1 MLAKM
6 KASAEQDI
14 EKKNADLKPV
24 LITERKLSAYER
36 KEKDNVSISDKP
48 RNSIAVPAKRPPP
61 KAAQPRGSLS
71 GMLATK
77 KFFKRLSKKQRAAST
92 VSVPV
97 KQYEPTYRMEP
108 KEHYNEKTVYSI
120 VKELI
125 DEKLEGMIYSKKYSG
140 NLTKI
145 ISNQIKEKVKALH
158 YDRYRII
165 CNVMLGEN
173 RGATVL
179 ATSRCAWDPKT
190 DDFTSYSFQSKHLF
204 CNVSVFAVYKEWIEE
219 LFIFIPN

>member
-36 KEKDNVSISDKP
+36 KEKDNVSI
-48 RNSIAVPAKRPPP
+48 SIAVPAKRPPP

-219 LFIFIPN
+219 LFICIPN

>member
-14 EKKNADLKPV
+14 EKKTPDLKPV
-24 LITERKLSAYER
+24 LITERKFSVYDK
-36 KEKDNVSISDKP
+36 KEKDNVTVSDKS
-48 RNSIAVPAKRPPP
+48 RNSITVPAKRVPP
-61 KAAQPRGSLS
+61 KVPQPRGSLS

-92 VSVPV
+92 VSVPA

-108 KEHYNEKTVYSI
+108 KVHYNEKTVYDI

-158 YDRYRII
+158 YDRYRIV

-190 DDFTSYSFQSKHLF
+190 DNFTSYSFQSKHLF
-204 CNVSVFAVYKEWIEE
+204 CNVSVFAVYKE
-219 LFIFIPN
+219 

>member
-14 EKKNADLKPV
+14 EKKNPDFKPV
-24 LITERKLSAYER
+24 LITERKFSDK
-36 KEKDNVSISDKP
+36 KEKDNVSVSDKS
-48 RNSIAVPAKRPPP
+48 RNSIAVPAKRMPP
-61 KAAQPRGSLS
+61 KGGPQQRGSLS

-92 VSVPV
+92 VSVPA

-108 KEHYNEKTVYSI
+108 KVHFNEKTVYDI

-165 CNVMLGEN
+165 CNVLLGEN

-179 ATSRCAWDPKT
+179 ATSRCAWDPNT

-204 CNVSVFAVYKEWIEE
+204 CNVSVFAVYKE
-219 LFIFIPN
+219 